1 VATKLYQF
9 PRLSDSEFNEAAR
22 AARATGIPLSECP
35 TCGATKI
42 EVEPGVYGWENGTY
56 TYHGKEYECNCRE
69 QMELRKHY
77 LLSNIPKQYQE
88 LDWADFHGDER
99 AIEAVRIYLDKWE
112 YAKRTGMGLEFSSPT
127 LGVGKTFCA
136 TYVGKELVKRGE
148 RVFFVRFL
156 EVIGAL
162 NHEGARRSD
171 FEDRL
176 RNTTVLILDE
186 VGVAMSDRQ
195 HELFAVKFEELI
207 RYRTDNNRVTIMTT
221 NLTPERLHSEYHRT
235 YSLLEGKQI
244 RVEMVG
250 KDYRSNAGM
259 ENLELLA
266 NEEVRPIT

>member
-56 TYHGKEYECNCRE
+56 TYHGEEYECNCRE

-88 LDWADFHGDER
+88 LDWKDFHGDER

-195 HELFAVKFEELI
+195 
-207 RYRTDNNRVTIMTT
+207 
-221 NLTPERLHSEYHRT
+221 RLHSEYHRT